1 MALDPKQSPDSP
13 LTDLRLR
20 RAPFWIVAT
29 ILILVVLTWVPLVV
43 IGRRRVSTD
52 TSPRLHL
59 FQDMEKQP
67 KYRAQAFSPIF
78 ADNRADRPVIE
89 GAVAR
94 GQLQEDD
101 HYYRGFS
108 RKFNEKTAAWDVR
121 FSEGMPSQSKLTE
134 QFLKRGQQRYGI
146 YCAPCHGLDGYGHG
160 PINERALEL
169 QVKSE
174 AQWTPSADLHSENV
188 RGRPDG
194 HLYNTVNNGIRNMP
208 GYGAQIP
215 VEDRW
220 AIVAYIRALQLS
232 QRAPAQ
238 AVAPVNLK

>member
-1 MALDPKQSPDSP
+1 MAE
-13 LTDLRLR
+13 DLKPISHTPMADLQLR

-29 ILILVVLTWVPLVV
+29 IMILVVLTWVPLVV

-52 TSPRLHL
+52 SSPRLHL

-78 ADNRADRPVIE
+78 ADSRADRPVIE

-108 RKFNEKTAAWDVR
+108 REFNEKTATWDVQ
-121 FSEGMPSQSKLTE
+121 FSEGLPSQTKLTE
-134 QFLKRGQQRYGI
+134 PLLKRGQQRYGI
-146 YCAPCHGLDGYGHG
+146 YCAPCHGVDGYGHG

-174 AQWTPSADLHSENV
+174 AQWTPSADLHGENV

-194 HLYNTVNNGIRNMP
+194 HLYNTINNGIRNMP

-220 AIVAYIRALQLS
+220 AIVAYLRALQLS

-238 AVAPVNLK
+238 AVAPGKLK